1 MEVKWERFIF
11 RVKDGNSK
19 LCENKKVSFFLIRTK
34 TKI

>member
-19 LCENKKVSFFLIRTK
+19 LCKNKKSVCFN
-34 TKI
+34 